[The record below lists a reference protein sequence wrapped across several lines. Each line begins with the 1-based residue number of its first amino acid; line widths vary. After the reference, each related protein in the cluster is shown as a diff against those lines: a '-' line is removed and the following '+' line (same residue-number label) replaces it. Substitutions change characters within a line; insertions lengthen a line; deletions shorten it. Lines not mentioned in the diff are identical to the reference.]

1 MDKLSLAESAMLAGL
16 PKAPSTFNPV
26 ANPSR
31 AKLRQQ
37 YVLRR
42 MREIGTITA
51 EQQSVADKEQL
62 PLKNEYSEF
71 ATRADYIAEMVR
83 QAMFERYKEQAYEM
97 GLKVYTTIRVDHQNA
112 ANAALRAGVLAYDR
126 RHGYRG
132 PEAYTELPANAS
144 EEAMDDVLHEYTDSE
159 DISTAIVVEAS
170 SKRVKAYHR
179 SGEWLEI
186 TDAGLKF
193 AAE

>member
-1 MDKLSLAESAMLAGL
+1 MLFR
-16 PKAPSTFNPV
+16 S
-26 ANPSR
+26 
-31 AKLRQQ
+31 
-37 YVLRR
+37 
-42 MREIGTITA
+42 
-51 EQQSVADKEQL
+51 
-62 PLKNEYSEF
+62 
-71 ATRADYIAEMVR
+71 
-83 QAMFERYKEQAYEM
+83 RYKEQAYEM

-159 DISTAIVVEAS
+159 DISTAIVVEAGP
-170 SKRVKAYHR
+170 KRVKAYHR

-193 AAE
+193 AAEYLTDRVNPNQRIRRGAVIRVQQIGRAHV